1 MNFLPLDS
9 ISANP
14 PDERL
19 RMINGATLAFD
30 LLTIEDK
37 SLEKAMWYAT
47 GNTLVVPT
55 FDKAKQLAFGPGER
69 INCKIVSA
77 NDASVISK
85 SGAITGGDFSKFAN
99 KAQRFGAGD
108 VDNLRAKLKKTAQ
121 SLKARASPHCGAKC
135 WRHSV
140 SHPIQWCTRSNE
152 SIPVPQ
158 DIHDEITEDKERHKV
173 LVTNSQNLEHRIKS
187 AAKQI
192 KDEEKDLETRKKEH
206 GMLKDKEDKMVRG
219 TAFLT
224 HHDVDERLL

>member
-1 MNFLPLDS
+1 MRDKKYELALAVTMDANMDAIVVEKEEIVKQYAATSFDSRFRLQGRVHMFFDVSHFLSKCFRLIPGYRARCIEHLQDKRVRAMNFLPLDS
-9 ISANP
+9 ISAPP

-47 GNTLVVPT
+47 GNTVVVPT
-55 FDKAKQLAFGPGER
+55 FEKAKQLAFGPGER

-140 SHPIQWCTRSNE
+140 FHSK
-152 SIPVPQ
+152 V
-158 DIHDEITEDKERHKV
+158 HK
-173 LVTNSQNLEHRIKS
+173 I
-187 AAKQI
+187 
-192 KDEEKDLETRKKEH
+192 
-206 GMLKDKEDKMVRG
+206 
-219 TAFLT
+219 
-224 HHDVDERLL
+224 